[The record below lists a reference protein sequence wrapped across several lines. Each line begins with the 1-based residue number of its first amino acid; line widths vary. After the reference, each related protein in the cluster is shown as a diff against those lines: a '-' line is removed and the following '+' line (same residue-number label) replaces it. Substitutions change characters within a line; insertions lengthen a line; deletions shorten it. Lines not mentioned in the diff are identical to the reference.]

1 MRACKMPV
9 DCYIAGAFF
18 ALPCPQLQGIICKKN
33 QIPQECRAAL
43 EGTTTSSQ
51 PKTVRVTKTTS
62 ATKTTKAPGEQLSK
76 HVCICV
82 ALVRKCMCLY
92 MCVGAFVCAVG
103 I

>member
-1 MRACKMPV
+1 M
-9 DCYIAGAFF
+9 
-18 ALPCPQLQGIICKKN
+18 QKN
-33 QIPQECRAAL
+33 QIPQECSAAL
-43 EGTTTSSQ
+43 EGFSSGATTTTSSQ

-82 ALVRKCMCLY
+82 ALVRECMCLY
-92 MCVGAFVCAVG
+92 TCVGAFVCAFVCAVG